1 MGIDDRASRTM
12 QAPALPVTL
21 SFAVGIVADR
31 LTDLSFPIWTVLCVF
46 ALLASR
52 KSTSARPFLTTG
64 LLLLACLALGGMR
77 HHLCWSS
84 VSPSDVSQHAGEDGT
99 SVQVVGIIASPITV
113 RAADHSDMTPPWMQ
127 IDRSQ
132 CDLMCESLVDLNGD
146 IPVTG
151 RLRLIVTGHVLHAT
165 VGDRVEV
172 TGLLVRPSAVRN
184 PGGFNYRSYLRSEG
198 IRCLLDV
205 KHPDAVRLVESKVTG
220 SLARL
225 RARMR
230 DECEDI
236 LVHYVDRVRVPL
248 AMSLL
253 VGERSMLPQDVRDA
267 FAESGTMH
275 LLAISGL
282 HVGILAA
289 LILVVC
295 RLFKTPLMMTT
306 VVLLL
311 GIAAYAFITNHRPP
325 VMRAS
330 ILAVMTAAGWP
341 WFRQVGGVNLIALCG
356 LIVLLINPTD
366 LFDVGTQLSF
376 LSVVAIGSAALFIS
390 RWKSHPLRSSF
401 TDWLFDPHG
410 GLLQNCLRLLV
421 EGYVIT
427 AAIWLF
433 AMPLISARFHVVA
446 PVGFLINV
454 LMLPFVGVTL
464 WLGFITL
471 LCGLLAPWFVRWPA
485 GLFDRSLE
493 LIQSV
498 VDEAADVSL
507 GHASVAGP
515 PDWWLAGF
523 YLLLTVSVIAW
534 RTRVATRHASYVL
547 GAWILIGLTIPLLPQ
562 HRNGLRCTFL
572 SVGHGCAVVL
582 ELPDGETLL
591 YDAGMFGS
599 AERGEAVI
607 QNALWKQGIEGIDA
621 ILISH
626 ADVDHFNAAAGLI
639 ESMPVGTLCFAQ
651 SFLDFEQLPV
661 EALCEAA
668 SRERVP
674 IRLLQQGDVLDTG
687 NSEVELTILHPP
699 PQWASD
705 RDNANSLVLQV
716 TYAGR
721 SLLITGDLEGDGL
734 TKLLMNRIEPVDVM
748 LSPHHG
754 SPKANPTAISDW
766 ASPRNV
772 IISGGDSHSEQD
784 LRAVYKEADRVLS
797 THTSGAITCAVT
809 PDGKLTIDEWTR
821 PDTEVGTQNAE

>member
-1 MGIDDRASRTM
+1 MGTGDRTLWTL
-12 QAPALPVTL
+12 QAPALPVAL
-21 SFAVGIVADR
+21 SFVAGIAVDR
-31 LTDLSFPIWTVLCVF
+31 VTELPFPFWAALCLLTWIICRSVTATRPI
-46 ALLASR
+46 A
-52 KSTSARPFLTTG
+52 TTI
-64 LLLLACLALGGMR
+64 LLLVSCVALGGMR
-77 HHLCWSS
+77 HHLRWST
-84 VSPSDVSQHAGEDGT
+84 VSPSDVSGYAGENGT
-99 SVQVVGIIASPITV
+99 SVQLVGIIASPVSV

-132 CDLMCESLVDLNGD
+132 CDLECERLVSLADD
-146 IPVTG
+146 IPITG
-151 RLRLIVTGHVLHAT
+151 RLRLIVTGHVLHAN

-172 TGLLVRPSAVRN
+172 TGLLVTPSGVRN
-184 PGGFNYRSYLRSEG
+184 PGGFDYRNHLRGEG

-205 KHPDAVRLVESKVTG
+205 THPDAVRVLEPKVAG
-220 SLARL
+220 RIARM

-230 DECEDI
+230 DECEDV
-236 LVHYVDRVRVPL
+236 LVHHVDRRRVPL
-248 AMSLL
+248 ALSLL
-253 VGERSMLPQDVRDA
+253 IGERSMLPQDVRDA

-289 LILVVC
+289 LLLAVC
-295 RLFKTPLMMTT
+295 RLLKTPLLMTT
-306 VVLLL
+306 LILLL

-330 ILAVMTAAGWP
+330 ILAVVTAAGWP

-376 LSVVAIGSAALFIS
+376 LSVVAIGCAAMFIT
-390 RWKSHPLRSSF
+390 RLKSHPMRAES
-401 TDWLFDPHG
+401 TEWLFDPRG
-410 GLLQNCLRLLV
+410 GLLRSSLRLLV

-427 AAIWLF
+427 AAIWFF
-433 AMPLISARFHVVA
+433 AMPLIAAQFHVVA
-446 PVGFLINV
+446 PVGFLLNV
-454 LMLPFVGVTL
+454 LMLPFVGMTL

-471 LCGLLAPWFVRWPA
+471 FCGLLAPWIVRWPA
-485 GLFDRSLE
+485 MLFDWSLE
-493 LIQSV
+493 LIQRV
-498 VDEAADVSL
+498 VDGAADVNL

-515 PDWWLAGF
+515 PAWWLVGF
-523 YLLLTVSVIAW
+523 YTLLAGAVIAW
-534 RTRVATRHASYVL
+534 RARVASRPAWLCL
-547 GAWILIGLTIPLLPQ
+547 GSWILLGLMIPLAPN
-562 HRNGLRCTFL
+562 RRDGLRCTFL
-572 SVGHGCAVVL
+572 AVGHGCAVVL

-599 AERGEAVI
+599 ARRGQAVI
-607 QNALWKQGIEGIDA
+607 QNAMWDRGIEGIDA
-621 ILISH
+621 IVISH

-639 ESMPVGTLCFAQ
+639 ETMPVGMLCLTQ

-661 EALCEAA
+661 EVLCEAA

-674 IRLLQQGDVLDTG
+674 IRLLQQDDVLDTD
-687 NSEVELTILHPP
+687 SDDVELTILHPP
-699 PQWASD
+699 PQWASK
-705 RDNANSLVLQV
+705 RDNANSLVLRV

-734 TKLLMNRIEPVDVM
+734 TQLLTTPTDTVDVM

-772 IISGGDSHSEQD
+772 IISGGDSHSTHD
-784 LRAVYKEADRVLS
+784 LRAVYANADRVLS
-797 THTSGAITCAVT
+797 TNTSGAITCVISS
-809 PDGKLTIDEWTR
+809 DGELSIDEWSS
-821 PDTEVGTQNAE
+821 EE